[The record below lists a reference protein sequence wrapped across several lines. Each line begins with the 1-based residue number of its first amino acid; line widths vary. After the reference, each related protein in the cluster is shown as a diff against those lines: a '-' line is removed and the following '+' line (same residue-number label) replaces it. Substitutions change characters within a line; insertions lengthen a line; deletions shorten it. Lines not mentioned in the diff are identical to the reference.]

1 MIILW
6 FKNDANQVF
15 QRIDV
20 LSKDFDN
27 IVELQF
33 ATPWPI
39 PPIVATATLAHKF
52 EVIGEYL
59 LSLVFVN

>member
-6 FKNDANQVF
+6 FRNDANQVI

-33 ATPWPI
+33 GTPWPI
-39 PPIVATATLAHKF
+39 PPIEATATLAHKF

-59 LSLVFVN
+59 SSLALVN